1 MCRAILQQGHW
12 GGVHNI
18 KWTRSLGSASCLL
31 HKETSWT
38 PLFFLCLPQGGMASL
53 EGYRTGREESQACC
67 PFSFRWGI
75 SSGISSPWSWAG
87 TLKLCSK
94 SPSFTS
100 VSHGSRVA
108 PRVRNLLAIENSQHS
123 FLNSS
128 NIKNLFSLSA
138 VRLKSKLYN
147 WVDTYSVL
155 SNKISIK
162 IPVSVL
168 GFGHYSERK
177 KKQRPCS
184 LDPVCDPGRTDQ
196 KQDNCTPIKVT
207 LWEDICVVALKP
219 GDKVDEGRIQ
229 WMAQVRCSE
238 GCWEEALLSWAIQQ
252 PKGRVSRRDSTQP
265 LSNQSKSDN
274 HWAERVNPLS
284 GGTSKTACLS
294 TWS

>member
-1 MCRAILQQGHW
+1 
-12 GGVHNI
+12 
-18 KWTRSLGSASCLL
+18 
-31 HKETSWT
+31 
-38 PLFFLCLPQGGMASL
+38 MASL
-53 EGYRTGREESQACC
+53 EGYRTGREESRACC

-100 VSHGSRVA
+100 ISHGSRVA
-108 PRVRNLLAIENSQHS
+108 PRVWNLLAIKNSQHS
-123 FLNSS
+123 FLNIFEQFKYQKSIFLECS
-128 NIKNLFSLSA
+128 K
-138 VRLKSKLYN
+138 VKSKLYN

-155 SNKISIK
+155 PNKISIK

-168 GFGHYSERK
+168 DFGHYSEREK
-177 KKQRPCS
+177 KTPLFSRPCMWS
-184 LDPVCDPGRTDQ
+184 RKDRSETK
-196 KQDNCTPIKVT
+196 KQDNCTLIKVT

-219 GDKVDEGRIQ
+219 GDKVDEGRIW

-265 LSNQSKSDN
+265 LSDQSKSDN

-294 TWS
+294 TASLHHKGQDAFYLLNIWGDARLGIP